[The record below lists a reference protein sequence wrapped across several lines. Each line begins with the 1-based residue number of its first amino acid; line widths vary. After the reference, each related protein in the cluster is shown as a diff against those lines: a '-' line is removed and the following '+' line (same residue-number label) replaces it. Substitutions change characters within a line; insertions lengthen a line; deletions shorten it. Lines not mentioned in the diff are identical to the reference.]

1 MKNPGAEKLDFRR
14 FFEVR
19 YSVLK
24 NKDNNNHHHHQNN
37 GNDFST
43 FFYSAFTT

>member
-1 MKNPGAEKLDFRR
+1 MKNPGAEKLDFQR

-24 NKDNNNHHHHQNN
+24 NKDNYNNHHQNN